1 MWHRRTE
8 LTEVPSR
15 YNNVVPVPRV
25 LWPRAHRTYRNSG
38 NGSECHTELTEVLC
52 RVINTAA
59 MVLNVRYVQNTNIYI
74 FALVVGVHVASVAFF
89 AGKRR
94 LVFAARGVRQ
104 GDALVFVVLLFQW
117 DYVASSEY
125 MNDCSREP
133 SLL

>member
-1 MWHRRTE
+1 
-8 LTEVPSR
+8 
-15 YNNVVPVPRV
+15 
-25 LWPRAHRTYRNSG
+25 
-38 NGSECHTELTEVLC
+38 
-52 RVINTAA
+52 

-104 GDALVFVVLLFQW
+104 AEVLVCL
-117 DYVASSEY
+117 ASSSNGTTQTPTEY
-125 MNDCSREP
+125 MNDRSREP